1 MSKQGDICLSLG
13 LLLLALWGYRG
24 VVLEDNDLRLLCGGS
39 GLLVLAWEEHRKLGQ
54 GSQSSRKSS
63 GKSGGKKQ
71 ALKLKLD
78 PTPPPSSRGKATA
91 DAGQGFQGFSKT
103 TPKRIGQV
111 GGMASYA
118 PAPKNTVNPDQPPPP
133 PRPKIP
139 KLPEEGMANG
149 GMLIRKRPKGA
160 PLPKLTSSTH
170 RQRNVSVDRK
180 EIEIPAH
187 LLDRLDHLTHD
198 SDVSKRLVK
207 KVAERNPLKDGA
219 WCAEKAI
226 WELERDRY

>member
-1 MSKQGDICLSLG
+1 
-13 LLLLALWGYRG
+13 
-24 VVLEDNDLRLLCGGS
+24 
-39 GLLVLAWEEHRKLGQ
+39 
-54 GSQSSRKSS
+54 
-63 GKSGGKKQ
+63 
-71 ALKLKLD
+71 
-78 PTPPPSSRGKATA
+78 
-91 DAGQGFQGFSKT
+91 
-103 TPKRIGQV
+103 
-111 GGMASYA
+111 
-118 PAPKNTVNPDQPPPP
+118 
-133 PRPKIP
+133 
-139 KLPEEGMANG
+139 MANG

-180 EIEIPAH
+180 EIEIPSH